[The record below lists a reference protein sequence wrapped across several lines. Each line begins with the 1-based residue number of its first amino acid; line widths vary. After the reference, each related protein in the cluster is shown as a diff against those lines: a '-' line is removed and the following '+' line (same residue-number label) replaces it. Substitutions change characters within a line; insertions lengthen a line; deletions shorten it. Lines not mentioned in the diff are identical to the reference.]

1 MPNPAAELHEI
12 FLAWRSDQRNTNAER
27 RDVTDRAGLLK
38 SVRAMVL
45 LDRIFNEIDALQASG
60 RRVGAYEKAFLS
72 WTNAVLCTQSN
83 WAGSTKA
90 AVDFPQHAMDVLD
103 QLADIL
109 DHLPGQPQLNPTAVQ
124 VLESRLREVLDALAD
139 DDVLDDRLRLHIERT
154 VRHVQTCIGEF
165 GVYGESE
172 TMAALDALW
181 VGIRAAD
188 AANPDGRW
196 ARLRDNFFMPTA
208 AGLIA
213 AIPQT
218 IAQITAGT

>member
-12 FLAWRSDQRNTNAER
+12 FLAWRSDKRNTNAER
-27 RDVTDRAGLLK
+27 RDVADRAGLLK

-45 LDRIFNEIDALQASG
+45 LDKIFDEINALEASG
-60 RRVGAYEKAFLS
+60 RRVGSYERAFLS
-72 WTNAVLCTQSN
+72 WTNAVLCIQTN
-83 WAGSTKA
+83 WTSTSKA
-90 AVDFPQHAMDVLD
+90 SLDFPQYAMDVLD

-109 DHLPGQPQLNPTAVQ
+109 DHLPGQPQLNPTAAQ

-139 DDVLDDRLRLHIERT
+139 DEVLDDRLRLHIERT
-154 VRHVQTCIGEF
+154 VRHVQTCISEF
-165 GVYGESE
+165 EVYGESE

-181 VGIRAAD
+181 VGIKAAE

-196 ARLRDNFFMPTA
+196 AKLRDGFFMPTA

-218 IAQITAGT
+218 IAQISSGA